1 MVSAQRRFFGGTIL
15 RVSKQAAIEQLIQA
29 IETVA
34 VGGNYFNS
42 ETAKAV
48 LNRLVETEPEG
59 RNQITLR
66 EQQVLVA
73 LTEGLKTKEIA
84 SRFGLSQRTIE
95 THREHIME
103 KLNIRNVAGLTRF
116 AIAQNLIVL
125 PGGLEA

>member
-1 MVSAQRRFFGGTIL
+1 M
-15 RVSKQAAIEQLIQA
+15 SKQAAIEQLIQA